1 MLALDL
7 PGELRSLLDL
17 LGYTWPEA
25 DEDKLFEMGQV
36 WLRFATTLEGLTA
49 SADAS
54 AAPVSSA
61 NAGADI
67 TAFEQWWRKE
77 DSPLATMHDGIP
89 AAILTGTGLII
100 CGTIVLALK
109 VAVIVQLTILAV
121 QVAQAV
127 ATSAVT
133 FGASLAEIPIF
144 QAITRTIIGNLID
157 EVIATL
163 LEA

>member
-1 MLALDL
+1 
-7 PGELRSLLDL
+7 L

-25 DEDKLFEMGQV
+25 DEDKLFEMGQA

-49 SADAS
+49 SANAG
-54 AAPVSSA
+54 AAPVWST
-61 NAGADI
+61 NTGADI
-67 TAFEQWWRKE
+67 TAFEQWWHKE
-77 DSPLATMHDGIP
+77 DSPLATMHDGMP
-89 AAILTGTGLII
+89 AAVLTGTGLII

-109 VAVIVQLTILAV
+109 VAVIVQLTVLAI
-121 QVAQAV
+121 QIAQAL

-144 QAITRTIIGNLID
+144 QAITRTLVGNLFD